1 MPRSNREQS
10 RTKSAVTRVATT
22 EATDQAE
29 VECCI
34 DNVDMDEFQEI
45 KASDKSVDMQYCLQ
59 RCGICYKRPF
69 FVVDGDVVS
78 GTSHLDLLNCLDLE
92 DSCHE

>member
-1 MPRSNREQS
+1 MPQSNRDLF
-10 RTKSAVTRVATT
+10 RIKTGVTEIEAT
-22 EATDQAE
+22 EATDQPE

-34 DNVDMDEFQEI
+34 DNVEGDELQEI
-45 KASDKSVDMQYCLQ
+45 KASSKSIDIQYCLQ

-78 GTSHLDLLNCLDLE
+78 GAGHLDLLNRLDSGSSYNE
-92 DSCHE
+92 